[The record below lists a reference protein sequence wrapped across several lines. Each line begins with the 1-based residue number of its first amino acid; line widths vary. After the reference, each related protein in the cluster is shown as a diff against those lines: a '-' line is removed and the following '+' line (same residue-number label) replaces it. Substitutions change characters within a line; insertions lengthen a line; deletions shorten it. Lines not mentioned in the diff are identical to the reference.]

1 MKKRSSERIAES
13 ATFGDTRPVEWTIAP
28 ARRTVAAHAR
38 NAEDARQ
45 LLEML
50 GLIEAR
56 PAAQAVDDAPV
67 KCQRNCGG
75 CGKPMR
81 NQGEDPAMWPGT
93 VAVRARGRCGPCY
106 EAIPR
111 DRYAS

>member
-1 MKKRSSERIAES
+1 MKKRSSEHIAES
-13 ATFGDTRPVEWTIAP
+13 AQFGDTTMPEHVIEP
-28 ARRTVAAHAR
+28 ARRTVAANAR
-38 NAEDARQ
+38 NAEDARE

-56 PAAQAVDDAPV
+56 PAAQDADDAPV
-67 KCQRNCGG
+67 KCQRHCGG

-81 NQGEDPAMWPGT
+81 NKGEDPGMWPGT

-106 EAIPR
+106 LQTRNAV
-111 DRYAS
+111 